1 MSNDYMFFMNQLI
14 FSALFSL
21 GLFLSGIQEFYPIK
35 PGKPCYHYEL
45 IYGLYIVPIIT
56 SYFSVLG
63 MAIERFQSFALYT
76 HKDRRIL
83 TRRFSISWSITS
95 WTLAFC
101 FFVMFLSQIGPKTWQ
116 ELPEEEKAQLNKIRR
131 EKFKD
136 VL

>member
-1 MSNDYMFFMNQLI
+1 MFFMNQLI
-14 FSALFSL
+14 FSTLFSL

-45 IYGLYIVPIIT
+45 IYGLYIIPIIT

-76 HKDRRIL
+76 NKDRRIL

-101 FFVMFLSQIGPKTWQ
+101 FLVMFLSQIGPGQIKDLNQKTR
-116 ELPEEEKAQLNKIRR
+116 EQLKKIRR
-131 EKFKD
+131 E
-136 VL
+136 